1 MEPRDYRVCLRTWLG
16 LPVHEI
22 NPAYPPACPAC
33 KKALLDK
40 WGDHSVV
47 CAKHCDRISK
57 HDSVRDIIK
66 CYLSYGALSSRIV
79 QRETPGL
86 IVGKKDKPADI
97 FVSNWHGG
105 KSMAF
110 DITIVSPMQK
120 KLRAK
125 AAKAAGVAA
134 EEGEISKIAK
144 CEDKC
149 RKAGFD
155 FTPLA
160 FSTYGGYGE
169 EAKSVLKYIICMAAD
184 RLVLTRSA
192 VATRIRQKNI
202 SGHHE
207 T

>member
-1 MEPRDYRVCLRTWLG
+1 M
-16 LPVHEI
+16 
-22 NPAYPPACPAC
+22 
-33 KKALLDK
+33 
-40 WGDHSVV
+40 V

-120 KLRAK
+120 KLRAR

-184 RLVLTRSA
+184 RLGLTRSA
-192 VATRIRQKNI
+192 VATRIRQKI
-202 SGHHE
+202 SLAIMKHNANMILTRGYAC
-207 T
+207 TA

>member
-1 MEPRDYRVCLRTWLG
+1 MQNIVTASPNMTAV
-16 LPVHEI
+16 
-22 NPAYPPACPAC
+22 
-33 KKALLDK
+33 
-40 WGDHSVV
+40 
-47 CAKHCDRISK
+47 
-57 HDSVRDIIK
+57 
-66 CYLSYGALSSRIV
+66 SSRIV

-97 FVSNWHGG
+97 VVSNWHGG
-105 KSMAF
+105 QSMAF

-120 KLRAK
+120 KPR
-125 AAKAAGVAA
+125 AAGVAA

-169 EAKSVLKYIICMAAD
+169 EAKTVLKYIVCMAAD
-184 RLVLTRSA
+184 RLGLTRSA
-192 VATRIRQKNI
+192 VATRIRQNI
-202 SGHHE
+202 PLAIMKHNANMILPRV
-207 T
+207 